1 MNPILRNGA
10 FDRVEDSLLILAIEK
25 LKGHMNREGHFG
37 ELTAYLPWRYEST
50 WRDRAGNVFADWVV
64 PWTL

>member
-1 MNPILRNGA
+1 
-10 FDRVEDSLLILAIEK
+10 
-25 LKGHMNREGHFG
+25 MNREGHFG

-64 PWTL
+64 SYLVFVCQNFTVFHTMEVEE